1 MGRLP
6 EGDWNYRSQ
15 PNLTVAALKVKLFEA
30 TTLAGLETQLNAWL
44 ATLPPSRRLLDAL
57 QVCYVAMK
65 DYFGALVLFEE

>member
-1 MGRLP
+1 
-6 EGDWNYRSQ
+6 
-15 PNLTVAALKVKLFEA
+15 VAALKVKLFEA

>member
-1 MGRLP
+1 M
-6 EGDWNYRSQ
+6 
-15 PNLTVAALKVKLFEA
+15 AALKVKLFEA